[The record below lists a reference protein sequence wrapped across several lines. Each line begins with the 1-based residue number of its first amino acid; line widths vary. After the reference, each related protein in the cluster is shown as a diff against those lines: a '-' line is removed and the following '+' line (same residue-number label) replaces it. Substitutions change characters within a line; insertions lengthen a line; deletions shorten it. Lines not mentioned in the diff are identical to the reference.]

1 MKTDMLMEV
10 ALPQGSLSI
19 YHKSHSGNL
28 TELFRLGNKQRAL
41 EGRLPI
47 TARQILKLEKT
58 QEFLEVVSKRLKIPK
73 DKVVKVTGRG
83 RNARTYAQ
91 LHFLIYCA
99 EQISPEFHFDVIDV
113 FIDNHI
119 LQNRDDGGEHFKELN
134 RVIDL
139 YLPERENKSSNVSVY
154 IQCAKLLK
162 SKIFTIQEIAK
173 CDDCNIWNSKF
184 ATSSRLKIR
193 DEYENKLISF
203 LEMGLIRDYEHLKE
217 LIGKL

>member
-1 MKTDMLMEV
+1 
-10 ALPQGSLSI
+10 
-19 YHKSHSGNL
+19 
-28 TELFRLGNKQRAL
+28 
-41 EGRLPI
+41 
-47 TARQILKLEKT
+47 
-58 QEFLEVVSKRLKIPK
+58 LKIPK

>member
-1 MKTDMLMEV
+1 MKTDMLMEI

-19 YHKSHSGNL
+19 YHKSHSGNM
-28 TELFRLGNKQRAL
+28 TDLFKLGNIQRAK
-41 EGRLPI
+41 EGKQAI

-58 QEFLEVVSKRLKIPK
+58 QEFLNVVSERLKIPK
-73 DKVVKVTGRG
+73 EEVVKVTGRG

-99 EQISPEFHFDVIDV
+99 EQISPEFHFDVIDI
-113 FIDNHI
+113 FIDKHI
-119 LQNRDDGGEHFKELN
+119 LQTRDDGGEHFKELN

-139 YLPERENKSSNVSVY
+139 YLPDRENKSSNVSIY

-162 SKIFTIQEIAK
+162 SKIFTTEEIIE
-173 CDDCNIWNSKF
+173 CGEYNIWNSKF

-203 LEMGLIRDYEHLKE
+203 LEMNLVKNYEHLKE